1 MAKLKTVE
9 LKLKGKEHTVSLE
22 FGHALAVLRLQKSQD
37 RDDWQ
42 LVSKGLEFKDN
53 ELIRK
58 RSNKT
63 DKSKKKLESDR
74 TDAGLPESAESD
86 D

>member
-1 MAKLKTVE
+1 MAKLKKVE
-9 LKLKGKEHTVSLE
+9 LKIKGKEHTVSLE
-22 FGHALAVLRLQKSQD
+22 YSHALAVLRLQKSQD

-42 LVSKGLEFKDN
+42 LVTKGLEFKDN

-58 RSNKT
+58 RSNKA
-63 DKSKKKLESDR
+63 DKSKKELKSDR
-74 TDAGLPESAESD
+74 ADASLPEQAKSD

>member
-9 LKLKGKEHTVSLE
+9 LKLKDKEQVVTL
-22 FGHALAVLRLQKSQD
+22 GYDHALALLRLQKSQE

-42 LVSKGLEFKDN
+42 LVTKGLEFKDN

-74 TDAGLPESAESD
+74 TDAGLPEQAESND
-86 D
+86 

>member
-9 LKLKGKEHTVSLE
+9 LKLKGKEKTVTLE
-22 FGHALAVLRLQKSQD
+22 YSHALSVLRLQKSQD

-42 LVSKGLEFKDN
+42 LVTKDLEFKDN

-74 TDAGLPESAESD
+74 TDAGLPESAESND
-86 D
+86 

>member
-1 MAKLKTVE
+1 MAKLKKVE
-9 LKLKGKEHTVSLE
+9 LKIKGKEHTVTFEYS
-22 FGHALAVLRLQKSQD
+22 HALALLRLQKSQE

-42 LVSKGLEFKDN
+42 VVTKGLEFKDN

-58 RSNKT
+58 RSNKA
-63 DKSKKKLESDR
+63 DKSKKEVKPDSTDES
-74 TDAGLPESAESD
+74 LPEQAKSD